1 MSRWYIAV
9 RESGSRKYLRR
20 VNVNAPVEWTDDVNE
35 AHRFDTKADAVMV
48 QMELVA
54 ELGVEAA
61 CISDC
66 PRPAK

>member
-1 MSRWYIAV
+1 MIRWYIRIGRSCAW
-9 RESGSRKYLRR
+9 RYLQR
-20 VNVNAPVEWTDDVNE
+20 VNVNAPVEWTNDVNE

-54 ELGVEAA
+54 ELGLIVA
-61 CISDC
+61 CISDS

>member
-9 RESGSRKYLRR
+9 RQSGVRKYLRR
-20 VNVNAPVEWTDDVNE
+20 FNVNAPVEWTDEVDE
-35 AHRFDTKADAVMV
+35 AHRFVTKADAVMV

-54 ELGVEAA
+54 ELGLIVA
-61 CISDC
+61 CISDS